1 MTPPEHPSP
10 SSNLAPAQYVII
22 GGGAVGCGAVYALA
36 KAGHTDVLV
45 IEKQPELCDVTSSQ
59 GAGLCGQVRSSAE
72 RTRLA
77 MVSARLFADLQD
89 AGGPATPNWHA
100 VGSLRLANTDERVA
114 EFQRLKVVCDEVG
127 LGVELID
134 IERARRLWPKLT
146 FDGIRA
152 VLWCP
157 SDGYMDPRSV
167 VRTYAHYSR
176 ELGVRFATD
185 TAVQGIELRG
195 GRVAAVRTSRG
206 IVECENVI
214 NAAGSH
220 AYHVAKLVGLE
231 LPIVP
236 VRHEYFVS
244 VPMAGLHSELPVV
257 RIPDIGLYVRADNQG
272 LLVGGW
278 EEQALSKNPTEF
290 GLTDEPPLTGD
301 EAVLSDFARRLE
313 PLVPGVCGAASAR
326 VAKGWPT
333 FTPDGR
339 FIVGRSSR
347 VPGFIMAG
355 GCNAHG
361 ISGSPGLGQ
370 HLIEAL
376 FSPEPSPYVKSL
388 SPDRFDGMQW
398 DWPTVRQAAEKIYRE
413 YYAIGC

>member
-1 MTPPEHPSP
+1 MNSSAPSQ
-10 SSNLAPAQYVII
+10 SAQYVII
-22 GGGAVGCGAVYALA
+22 GGGAVGCGAAYALA
-36 KAGHTDVLV
+36 KSGHTDVLV
-45 IEKQPELCDVTSSQ
+45 IEKQSELCDVTSSQ

-77 MVSARLFADLQD
+77 MVSAKLFADLQA
-89 AGGPATPNWHA
+89 AGGPATPNWHS

-114 EFQRLKVVCDEVG
+114 EFARLKAVCDEVG
-127 LGVELID
+127 LEVELID
-134 IERARRLWPKLT
+134 IARAKRLWPKLT
-146 FDGIRA
+146 FEGIRA

-176 ELGVRFATD
+176 ELGVRFVTD
-185 TAVQGIELRG
+185 TAVEGIELRS

-206 IVECENVI
+206 TIECQNVI

-220 AYHVAKLVGLE
+220 AYHIARLVGLE

-244 VPMAGLHSELPVV
+244 VPMAGLHPELPVV
-257 RIPDIGLYVRADNQG
+257 RIPDIGLYVRADGQG

-278 EEQALSKNPTEF
+278 EERALSKNPTEF

-313 PLVPGVCGAASAR
+313 PLVPGVCGVASSR

-347 VPGFIMAG
+347 VPGFIMAA

-376 FSPEPSPYVKSL
+376 FSDNTSLYVKSL
-388 SPDRFDGMQW
+388 SPDRFDAMKW

-413 YYAIGC
+413 YYGIGC